1 MLNVILFSY
10 NLRLMLVVWKS
21 KIDLIGKRETAL
33 RNFVVQSQITLCAR
47 FLKKMANQ
55 KVKTEKLIVKCLA
68 N

>member
-1 MLNVILFSY
+1 
-10 NLRLMLVVWKS
+10 MLVVWKS